1 MTSMITDRI
10 GRHKIF
16 LPINHKNC
24 NFREKKN
31 SQVMKE
37 GEIKFTLK
45 KIDKGNINILRS
57 PRLLQVIMRQKLK
70 TALAHARYK
79 LQLVIG

>member
-1 MTSMITDRI
+1 
-10 GRHKIF
+10 
-16 LPINHKNC
+16 
-24 NFREKKN
+24 
-31 SQVMKE
+31 MKE

-79 LQLVIG
+79 LQLVIGWFKPQLWMW